1 MRNGILKVDKP
12 SGPTSHDV
20 VDRVRRLTLTKR
32 VGHSGTLDPFATGLL
47 LIGVG
52 SATRLLEYLLH
63 MDKTYEV
70 VAKLGVVT
78 DTFDKNGKIVEKHPC
93 TVDEKSI
100 REVLNSFVGEYDQVP
115 PMYSSK
121 KYNGT
126 RLYKLARAG
135 KIITMP
141 PKRVKI
147 HLIDILKIDIPY
159 VHFVAVVSEGTYIRA
174 LCRDLGMSLGCG
186 AIAYK
191 LRRIRIGNFDVEGAI
206 DVYKTDHLEDHDFIT
221 LEEITNSLF
230 PTVIITEEAVN
241 SVLNGQPVTVEGIK
255 SFDEFGKKELVRI
268 IEPTGKFISIAVS
281 ERKSTYIPTLK
292 RLGKQ
297 EIILRPKKVFI

>member
-1 MRNGILKVDKP
+1 MRSGILKVDKP

-20 VDRVRRLTLTKR
+20 VDRIRKLTLTKR

-52 SATRLLEYLLH
+52 SATRVLEYLLH
-63 MDKTYEV
+63 KEKTYEV
-70 VAKLGVVT
+70 IAELGVIT
-78 DTFDKNGKIVEKHPC
+78 DTFDRNGKIVEKHPC
-93 TVDEKSI
+93 NVDEKSI
-100 REVLNSFVGEYDQVP
+100 REVLNSFIGEYNQVP

-121 KYNGT
+121 KYKGT

-147 HLIDILKIDIPY
+147 RTIDVLKIDIPY
-159 VHFVAVVSEGTYIRA
+159 VHFVTVVSEGTYIRA
-174 LCRDLGMSLGCG
+174 LCRDLGMRLGCG

-191 LRRIRIGNFDVEGAI
+191 LRRTRIGTFSVEGAI
-206 DVYKTDHLEDHDFIT
+206 DVYKTDRLKEHDFIS

-230 PTVIITEEAVN
+230 PTVVVTKEAMK
-241 SVLNGQPVTVEGIK
+241 SVLNGQPIVVDGIK

-281 ERKSTYIPTLK
+281 ERKSTYISTLK

-297 EIILRPKKVFI
+297 EIILRPKKVFN